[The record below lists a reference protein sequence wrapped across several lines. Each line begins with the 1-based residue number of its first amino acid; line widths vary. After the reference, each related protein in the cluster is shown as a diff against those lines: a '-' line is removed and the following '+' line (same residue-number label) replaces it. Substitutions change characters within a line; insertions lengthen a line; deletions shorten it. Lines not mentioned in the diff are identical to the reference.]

1 MVGGGDD
8 GIFCAGG
15 RGVDEQGFPV
25 GKVTPCNN
33 ILISFLLVIF
43 LYHATKV
50 ALLIG

>member
-1 MVGGGDD
+1 MVEGGDD

-15 RGVDEQGFPV
+15 RGVDEQGFSD
-25 GKVTPCNN
+25 GKVTPCIN
-33 ILISFLLVIF
+33 IRTSFLLVIF